1 MKHSSNAVYNII
13 KNLDTTYFKTKK
25 TKSGILI
32 QHIPSNTQYLCHLGE
47 RGKHP
52 LRRYLLSLDNQN
64 NHKNKKNIN

>member
-13 KNLDTTYFKTKK
+13 KNLDTTFFKTKK

-52 LRRYLLSLDNQN
+52 LRRYLLSLDNLNYN
-64 NHKNKKNIN
+64 NNNNKSY